1 MRMKFIT
8 AAALLAA
15 FAMPAFAADEFYL
28 VQDTATK
35 VCSIVEVQ
43 PESNTMKVIGAVHK
57 TESGCRSCHEGR
69 RHLSEVLADSAVR

>member
-57 TESGCRSCHEGR
+57 TK
-69 RHLSEVLADSAVR
+69 ADAEAAMKEDATCTAS

>member
-8 AAALLAA
+8 AAALVAA

-57 TESGCRSCHEGR
+57 TK
-69 RHLSEVLADSAVR
+69 ADAEAAMKADGTCQKS